1 VNTPRLA
8 FACIASLCAAAL
20 LSAQTPAPADRVISA
35 NLNNIQGPRDM
46 AWQECVGSGHAA
58 LLLSHGNLQQMARV
72 EHDIGF
78 RFVRFHGLLTD
89 DMNVYHETNGVPSYD
104 FSRIDALYDSLLH
117 LGIKPFVEFGFMPD
131 ALASG
136 KQEIFYW
143 HANVTPPKDL
153 DRWAALI
160 RELTQHLQDRYGAA
174 EVKTWRFEVWN
185 EPNYPGFWPNADQSA
200 YFKLYDATA
209 AAVKSVNPSFK
220 VGGPA
225 TAGAGWVPEFLA
237 HTQQVH
243 APVDFVSTHT
253 YAVSSGF
260 LDADG
265 NADLVLST
273 APDAISGD
281 IARVHQQIQA
291 SSQPTLPLNITEW
304 SASYSSRDP
313 VHDSYTSAAFV
324 LEKLKQAEGLASA
337 MSYWTYSDL
346 FEENGP
352 PPAAFHGGFGLLTR
366 DNIPKATYF
375 AYKYLNQLG
384 PTQLKSA
391 DAESWIT
398 RKGNDVQTLV
408 WSYAPLPQSEGNKAF
423 YRKLHPAQPVAPV
436 DLKLSGLAP
445 GRYRLTVRR
454 TGYQHNDA
462 YSAWIDMGLPK
473 DLTPAQLI
481 ALNHLVEDVP
491 ESSVEVTVDSSGCF
505 EHRFDMRQN
514 DIVLVS
520 MERE

>member
-1 VNTPRLA
+1 MNSRCLA
-8 FACIASLCAAAL
+8 LACVAAIFTIASLAAQS
-20 LSAQTPAPADRVISA
+20 SASGDRVISA
-35 NLNNIQGPRDM
+35 DLNKIQGPRDM

-58 LLLSHGNLQQMARV
+58 LLMSPANLQQMARV
-72 EHDIGF
+72 QQDIGF
-78 RFVRFHGLLTD
+78 HFVRFHGLLTD
-89 DMNVYHETNGVPSYD
+89 DMQVYREANGVPSYD
-104 FSRIDALYDSLLH
+104 FSHIDTLYDSLLH
-117 LGIKPFVEFGFMPD
+117 LGVRPFVEFGFMPN

-153 DRWAALI
+153 ERWSALI
-160 RELTQHLQDRYGAA
+160 RALTQHLQDRYGAA

-185 EPNYPGFWPNADQSA
+185 EPNYPGFWPNADQAA
-200 YFKLYDATA
+200 YFRLYDAAA
-209 AAVKSVNPSFK
+209 AAVKAVNPEFK

-237 HTQQVH
+237 HTQQAH
-243 APVDFVSTHT
+243 SPVDFVSTHT
-253 YAVSSGF
+253 YAVNSGF

-265 NADLVLST
+265 NADLVLSDS
-273 APDAISGD
+273 PDSISGD
-281 IARVHQQIQA
+281 VKKVHQQIQA
-291 SSQPTLPLNITEW
+291 SSQPKLPLEITEW

-324 LEKLKQAEGLASA
+324 LEKLKQAEGLTSA

-375 AYKYLNQLG
+375 AYKYLNELG
-384 PTQLKSA
+384 PMRLKND

-398 RKGNDVQTLV
+398 RSGDNIQALI
-408 WSYAPLPQSEGNKAF
+408 WNYARLAQSEGDKAF
-423 YRKLHPAQPVAPV
+423 YRKLHPAQPVTPV
-436 DLKLSGLAP
+436 QLELSGLRP
-445 GRYRLTVRR
+445 GRYRVSVHR
-454 TGYQHNDA
+454 TGYRHNDA

-473 DLTPAQLI
+473 DLTPDQAKI
-481 ALNHLVEDVP
+481 LNGLTKDAA
-491 ESSVEVTVDSSGCF
+491 ESSIEVVVDASG
-505 EHRFDMRQN
+505 RLNRRLPMYQN
-514 DIVLVS
+514 DLILVAV
-520 MERE
+520 ERE

>member
-1 VNTPRLA
+1 VTSSRPGL
-8 FACIASLCAAAL
+8 ACIASLFTASL
-20 LSAQTPAPADRVISA
+20 FSQTPSERVIASD
-35 NLNNIQGPRDM
+35 LNNIQGPRDM

-58 LLLSHGNLQQMARV
+58 LLMSPANLQQMGRV
-72 EHDIGF
+72 EREIGF
-78 RFVRFHGLLTD
+78 HFVRFHGLLTD
-89 DMNVYHETNGVPSYD
+89 DMNVYREVDGKPVYD
-104 FSRIDALYDSLLH
+104 FSGIDTLYDKLLH
-117 LGIKPFVEFGFMPD
+117 LGVKPFVEFGFMPN

-136 KQEIFYW
+136 KQEIFFW
-143 HANVTPPKDL
+143 HANVTPPKDM
-153 DRWAALI
+153 DRWSALI
-160 RELTQHLQDRYGAA
+160 RALTQHLQDRYGTA

-185 EPNYPGFWPNADQSA
+185 EPNYPGFWPNADQAA

-209 AAVKSVNPSFK
+209 SAVKSVNPAFK

-265 NADLVLST
+265 NADLVLSSS
-273 APDAISGD
+273 PEAISGD
-281 IARVHQQIQA
+281 VARVHQQIQA
-291 SSQPTLPLNITEW
+291 SYKPSLPLDITEW

-324 LEKLKQAEGLASA
+324 LEKLKQTEGLASA

-384 PTQLKSA
+384 PTQLKSE
-391 DAESWIT
+391 DNESWVT
-398 RKGNDVQTLV
+398 RKGDDVEALV
-408 WSYAPLPQSEGNKAF
+408 WSYVPLKQSEGNKAF
-423 YRKLHPAQPVAPV
+423 YRKLHPAEPVAPV
-436 DLKLSGLAP
+436 DLKLTGLRP
-445 GRYRLTVRR
+445 GRYRLIVHR
-454 TGYQHNDA
+454 TGYRRNDA
-462 YSAWIDMGLPK
+462 YSDWIDMGMPK
-473 DLTPAQLI
+473 DLTSAQLI
-481 ALNHLVEDVP
+481 TLEALTQDSP
-491 ESSVEVTVDSSGCF
+491 ELSIEVRIDAGGLLERTLPM
-505 EHRFDMRQN
+505 HQN
-514 DIVLVS
+514 DLVLVTLQ
-520 MERE
+520 RE